1 MAELN
6 TIARPYA
13 QAIFSLADS
22 KNELA
27 KWSDVLAMLAAI
39 ASDGGVQT
47 LAGDPGTDKSKLK
60 DLICD
65 ICGEIADVQ
74 AKSLVDLLI
83 ENGRISVLPEIAQ
96 LYEIYRAESEKTIQV
111 DVVSA
116 FALNTKQKDGIASAM
131 KKRLGREVKLVA
143 STDKTLV
150 GGAIIRAGD
159 LVIDGSVVKQMQKL
173 GSTLSR

>member
-13 QAIFSLADS
+13 QAIFSLAES
-22 KNELA
+22 KKELA
-27 KWSDVLAMLAAI
+27 KWSGALAVLAVT
-39 ASDGGVQT
+39 ASDDGVKA
-47 LAGDPGTDKSKLK
+47 LAGDPGTDKGKLK
-60 DLICD
+60 DMISN
-65 ICGEIADVQ
+65 ICGELADDE
-74 AKSLVDLLI
+74 AKSLLALLI
-83 ENGRISVLPEIAQ
+83 ENGRVSVLPEIAQ

-116 FALNTKQKDGIASAM
+116 FALNAKQKEGIAAAM

-150 GGAIIRAGD
+150 GGAVIRAGD
-159 LVIDGSVVKQMQKL
+159 LVIDGSVVKQMQRL

>member
-13 QAIFSLADS
+13 QAIFSLADG
-22 KNELA
+22 KKELA
-27 KWSDVLAMLAAI
+27 KWSDVLAVLTVVASDDGIKALAA
-39 ASDGGVQT
+39 
-47 LAGDPGTDKSKLK
+47 DPGVDKAKFE
-60 DLICD
+60 DLISD
-65 ICGEIADVQ
+65 LCGDLADGDV
-74 AKSLVDLLI
+74 KSLIGLLI
-83 ENGRISVLPEIAQ
+83 ENRRVSVLPEIAQ
-96 LYEIYRAESEKTIQV
+96 LYETYRAESEKTIQV

-116 FALNTKQKDGIASAM
+116 YALNAKQKEGIVAAM

-159 LVIDGSVVKQMQKL
+159 LVIDGSVVKQMQRL

>member
-13 QAIFSLADS
+13 QAIFALADG
-22 KNELA
+22 KKDLA
-27 KWSDVLAMLAAI
+27 KWSDVLGVLAVI
-39 ASDGGVQT
+39 ASDDGVKA
-47 LAGDPGTDKSKLK
+47 LANDPGADKEKFR

-65 ICGEIADVQ
+65 ICGDLAVDEVT
-74 AKSLVDLLI
+74 SLIDLLI
-83 ENGRISVLPEIAQ
+83 ENRRVSVLPEIAQ

-116 FALNTKQKDGIASAM
+116 YALNAKQKESISAAM

-143 STDKTLV
+143 STDKSLV

-159 LVIDGSVVKQMQKL
+159 LVIDGSVVKQMRRL